1 MNESNMKEYELSK
14 YFPQFT
20 EKELRE
26 TLLKECS
33 LMSFE
38 PNTVLMEAGQYIK
51 VLPLVLEGSIKV
63 IKEKDEK
70 EILMYYIQKGES
82 CIMSISACI
91 SNEKS
96 QIKAISETSILA
108 LLVPYH
114 LVNSWLLKYATWN
127 AFVIKSYK
135 ERFELILDAFNA
147 VAFQKMDTRLEH
159 YLIQKAKATNHNEL
173 KITHAQIAAEL
184 ATARVVVSR
193 LLKNL
198 EDEGRISQRR
208 GHITLLDF

>member
-1 MNESNMKEYELSK
+1 MKEHELSK

-26 TLLKECS
+26 NLLNECS

-38 PNTVLMEAGQYIK
+38 PNTVLMKSGQYIK

-63 IKEKDEK
+63 IKKKDEK

-114 LVNSWLLKYATWN
+114 FVNSWLLKYPTWN
-127 AFVIKSYK
+127 AFVIASYK
-135 ERFELILDAFNA
+135 ERFELVLDAFNA

-159 YLIQKAKATNHNEL
+159 YLLQKVKATNHNEL
-173 KITHAQIAAEL
+173 KITHAQIATEL
-184 ATARVVVSR
+184 ATARVVISR

-208 GHITLLDF
+208 GYIALLDL

>member
-1 MNESNMKEYELSK
+1 MKEHELSK

-20 EKELRE
+20 EKALRE
-26 TLLKECS
+26 TLLEECS

-38 PNTVLMEAGQYIK
+38 ADIILMEAGQYVK

-63 IKEKDEK
+63 IKEENDK

-91 SNEKS
+91 HHEKS
-96 QIKAISETSILA
+96 QIKAITETPVLA

-114 LVNSWLLKYATWN
+114 LVNSWLLKYSTWN
-127 AFVIKSYK
+127 AFVIASYK
-135 ERFELILDAFNA
+135 ERFELMLNAFNA

-159 YLIQKAKATNHNEL
+159 YLEQKAKATNNNEL
-173 KITHAQIAAEL
+173 KVTHTQIANEL
-184 ATARVVVSR
+184 ATARVVITR
-193 LLKNL
+193 LLKNM
-198 EDEGRISQRR
+198 ENEGRISQRR
-208 GHITLLDF
+208 GYITLLKKS